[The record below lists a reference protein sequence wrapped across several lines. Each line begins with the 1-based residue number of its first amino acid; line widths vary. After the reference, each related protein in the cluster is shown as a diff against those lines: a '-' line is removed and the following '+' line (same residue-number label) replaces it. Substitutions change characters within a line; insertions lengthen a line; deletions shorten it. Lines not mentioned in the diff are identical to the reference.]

1 MVEHLY
7 VIGNGFDIFSG
18 LNTRYSDFRK
28 WLKFNYAFIYE
39 ALESAYG
46 LPDIEWWNDFEV
58 SLGKLDIPKYIKNNT
73 PPAKS
78 METILKEIEEKREKE
93 DRFSPSLIEMSPCA
107 DRLSG
112 LFDVVHYCMK
122 QWVKSMTSIC
132 NPKYLQLE
140 KDNSIF
146 LNFNYTRTLEL
157 LYEIP
162 KERILHI
169 HGCAQS
175 SEDLVLGHNTIA
187 VGDGRTFDEGK
198 VCEALGRYHKSPYV
212 YIFKNSEFFERLM
225 EVKVVHIYGLSF
237 SPVDIDYLDWIFKQT
252 SSETK
257 WEVSWYSAEV
267 AKRIDDFVFEHWA
280 LKKRLKRIQLTPIQ
294 KSSSSSRLSQGRE
307 IC

>member
-1 MVEHLY
+1 
-7 VIGNGFDIFSG
+7 
-18 LNTRYSDFRK
+18 
-28 WLKFNYAFIYE
+28 
-39 ALESAYG
+39 
-46 LPDIEWWNDFEV
+46 
-58 SLGKLDIPKYIKNNT
+58 
-73 PPAKS
+73 
-78 METILKEIEEKREKE
+78 
-93 DRFSPSLIEMSPCA
+93 
-107 DRLSG
+107 
-112 LFDVVHYCMK
+112 MK

-146 LNFNYTRTLEL
+146 LNFNYTRTLEM

-162 KERILHI
+162 KKRILHI
-169 HGCAQS
+169 HGCAQN
-175 SEDLVLGHNTIA
+175 SEGLIFGHNTIA

-198 VCEALGRYHKSPYV
+198 VCEALGRYHKNPYV
-212 YIFKNSEFFERLM
+212 YIFKNLEFFERLM
-225 EVKVVHIYGLSF
+225 EVKIVHIYGLSF

-257 WEVSWYSAEV
+257 WEVSWYSAED
-267 AKRIDDFVFEHWA
+267 AKRIDDFVFEHWV